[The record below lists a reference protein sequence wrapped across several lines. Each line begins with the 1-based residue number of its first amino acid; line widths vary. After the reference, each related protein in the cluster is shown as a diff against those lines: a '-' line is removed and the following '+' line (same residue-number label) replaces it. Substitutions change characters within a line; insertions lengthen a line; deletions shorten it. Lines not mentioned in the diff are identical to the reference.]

1 MRCGHL
7 AGQSDHPLSADSLS
21 SFRIVIKTQE
31 GAHLLD
37 QRGAIASRTSRRE
50 NMRKTIL
57 TILGSALIATS
68 AVQWAAATERHHA
81 HKVDHATA
89 TQQYRNANGS
99 MAAPSQSGWYSEG
112 GAISAPAGH

>member
-1 MRCGHL
+1 MRCGRL
-7 AGQSDHPLSADSLS
+7 AGQSDHPLSADGLS
-21 SFRIVIKTQE
+21 SFRIVIKTPE
-31 GAHLLD
+31 GQHVLD

-50 NMRKTIL
+50 NMRKTVL
-57 TILGSALIATS
+57 TILGSALIAIST
-68 AVQWAAATERHHA
+68 VQWAAAAERHHA
-81 HKVDHATA
+81 HKLERAAA